1 MADTISQVS
10 PLRGQLESSL
20 ATAEAVDHDGV
31 VAATLRLIL
40 CAVDDRDVIARRR
53 GQCGGCPEAAMLE
66 LLTTMAKQR
75 RASAKDYDDAG
86 RIAEAERER
95 AELDVIESF
104 MPQKLAGEELEAAVD
119 EVVEDLEAE
128 KLKDLG
134 RCMAALKERYPGR
147 VDTGS
152 ASSAVRKALR

>member
-1 MADTISQVS
+1 MADTISQIS
-10 PLRGQLESSL
+10 PLRDRLESAL
-20 ATAEAVDHDGV
+20 ATAEAVDHEGV
-31 VAATLRLIL
+31 EAATLRLIL
-40 CAVDDRDVIARRR
+40 CAVDDRDVTARGR
-53 GQCGGCPEAAMLE
+53 GQCNGCPEAAMRD
-66 LLTTMAKQR
+66 LLTTMAAQR
-75 RASAKDYDDAG
+75 RVSAKDYDDAG

-95 AELDVIESF
+95 AELAVIESF
-104 MPQKLAGEELEAAVD
+104 MPQKLLGDELNAAVE